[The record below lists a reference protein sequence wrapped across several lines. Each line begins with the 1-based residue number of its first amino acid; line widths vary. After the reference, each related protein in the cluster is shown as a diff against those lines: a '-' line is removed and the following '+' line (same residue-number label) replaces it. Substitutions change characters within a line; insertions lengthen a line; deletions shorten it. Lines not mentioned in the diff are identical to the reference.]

1 MTRRTFILR
10 GALALALA
18 GVTGFSLAEAR
29 RLQVTE
35 KTICLPGLP
44 MAFQGLRVVLISDI
58 HHGIFF
64 PLSYV
69 RKIVSLSNSLSPDLV
84 LLLGDYA
91 YHDRRYI
98 PEVMK
103 ELSALKSELGVY
115 AILGNHDIRMS
126 RELTSLELKRNGLK
140 ELTNSGVALERGGQA
155 IYLAGLD
162 DLQTGKPD
170 LKRALGD
177 CQENGFA
184 ILMSQSPDVIDEIR
198 DRRVR
203 FVVAGHTHGG
213 QVCLP
218 VIGSPIVPSHY
229 GQKYRA
235 GLVDGP
241 QVNGYVTC
249 GAGAVFPPIRLGCP
263 PEIVCL
269 TFWPI
274 LSGMP
279 PAADGIPDRSR
290 AGIGAGRQ

>member
-1 MTRRTFILR
+1 MCYTPFPEVMTRRTFILR
-10 GALALALA
+10 GAQALAFA
-18 GVTGFSLAEAR
+18 GATGFSLAEAR

-35 KTICLPGLP
+35 EAVFLPGLP
-44 MAFQGLRVVLISDI
+44 MAFQGLRVVVISDI

-69 RKIVSLSNSLSPDLV
+69 RKIVARSNSLSPDLV

-91 YHDRRYI
+91 YHGRRYI
-98 PEVMK
+98 PAAIQ

-115 AILGNHDIRMS
+115 AILGNHDIGMSRGLTS
-126 RELTSLELKRNGLK
+126 RELERNGLK

-162 DLQTGKPD
+162 DLQAGRPD
-170 LKRALGD
+170 LRRALAG
-177 CQENGFA
+177 CKENGFA
-184 ILMSQSPDVIDEIR
+184 ILMSHSPDVIEEIR
-198 DRRVR
+198 DPRVR

-218 VIGSPIVPSHY
+218 VIGSPIVPSQY

-235 GLVDGP
+235 GLVYGP

-263 PEIVCL
+263 PEIACL
-269 TFWPI
+269 TFWP
-274 LSGMP
+274 LSGSP
-279 PAADGIPDRSR
+279 
-290 AGIGAGRQ
+290 GAS